1 MNEEWN
7 MGTKQ
12 ALLVEA
18 LPCIGDLIPD
28 PLSCY
33 SHRVVWV
40 IPHETIHVY
49 MIHHCLVDSHPLCT
63 ITVIELIILVSNI
76 IFPIIFY
83 IRNKLLFN

>member
-1 MNEEWN
+1 

-18 LPCIGDLIPD
+18 LPCIRDVTPD

-40 IPHETIHVY
+40 IPHETIHAY
-49 MIHHCLVDSHPLCT
+49 L
-63 ITVIELIILVSNI
+63 
-76 IFPIIFY
+76 
-83 IRNKLLFN
+83 